1 MLTNSTPPDDSGC
14 PDKLLYRN
22 AYFSYVSKV
31 GSPLDMQRQ
40 MGHTSLQKTNHYA
53 SLGIQHLRR
62 SHEAYS
68 PLRAKQD
75 GSRSDGIGT
84 GYWEEE

>member
-1 MLTNSTPPDDSGC
+1 VLSNSTPPDDSGC

-40 MGHTSLQKTNHYA
+40 MGHTRGQGTLP
-53 SLGIQHLRR
+53 
-62 SHEAYS
+62 
-68 PLRAKQD
+68 PLEWL
-75 GSRSDGIGT
+75 S
-84 GYWEEE
+84 